1 MRFLMYYILR
11 KFFVR
16 LEFSDNQITLQ
27 RGFLIQ
33 KITVLPLKA
42 VVKVSVERPLLL
54 RIFRAKEVR
63 VLTLRGGVRFYL
75 HKDEPLPLLATHR
88 PPMLKTGFGEQAFG
102 AFIETRALSGIAVF
116 IALLRRIGSVFGDDY
131 YNRAISAIFSAAENV
146 ARLLSFLHIAVP
158 RIAAVI
164 AVFTA
169 ACWLLAYLK
178 NLAKI
183 MRLRVGRRGNIVTVT
198 GGLITLYEHTLV
210 LNSATAVTCCSVA
223 SLISERAPIYLRGV
237 MIHPAVRRKNYRKF
251 LRAVCGISPEK
262 TDKTA
267 PPAKAFFGYCLA
279 PIVWSVSLAAT
290 VTLFSFS
297 EYFQYAMLIKTA
309 LYCGLT
315 VSVYTAAVY
324 LLYFRHSGI
333 ALGERFT
340 RVAARRAMRL
350 YTNVFP
356 NEPVVREKISQ
367 SVFQRRSGLCN
378 YKLCTHDRIRLI
390 ARQLPK
396 SVFYN
401 KKSLPF
407 H

>member
-1 MRFLMYYILR
+1 MYYILR
-11 KFFVR
+11 RFFVR
-16 LEFSDNQITLQ
+16 LEFSDKQLTLQ

-63 VLTLRGGVRFYL
+63 VSTLRGGVRFYL
-75 HKDEPLPLLATHR
+75 HRDEPLPLLEKHR

-131 YNRAISAIFSAAENV
+131 YNRALSKILDTVSAAAENV
-146 ARLLSFLHIAVP
+146 TRLLSFLHIAVP

-164 AVFTA
+164 AVFAA
-169 ACWLLAYLK
+169 ACWALAYLR
-178 NLAKI
+178 NLEKTA
-183 MRLRVGRRGNIVTVT
+183 RLKVGRRGGVVTVT

-297 EYFQYAMLIKTA
+297 EYFKYAMLIKTA

-356 NEPVVREKISQ
+356 TEPVVREKISQ

-378 YKLCTHDRIRLI
+378 YKLCTHDRIKLT

-401 KKSLPF
+401 EKSLPF